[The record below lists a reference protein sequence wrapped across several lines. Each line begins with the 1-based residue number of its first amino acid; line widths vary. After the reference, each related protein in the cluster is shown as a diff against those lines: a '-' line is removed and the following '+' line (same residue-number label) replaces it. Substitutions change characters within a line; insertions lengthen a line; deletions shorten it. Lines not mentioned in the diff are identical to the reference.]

1 MKAVFVEKHGGPLE
15 VRETDIPQP
24 GAGEVLIRM
33 AAAPINPSDIIG
45 IRRANADSESALF
58 IPGLE
63 GAGRVVAAGKG
74 LLPHLWMGK
83 RVACSPKHGSG
94 GTWAEY
100 MVTSAGLCFP
110 LGHKVSDEQGSM
122 SLVNP
127 LTALAFIDIAIRG
140 RHRTIINNAAASA
153 LGRMVELLCRKH
165 GISLI
170 NIVRNQLHADSLR
183 SMGSQYVLNSSDP
196 LFTDQLASLSKQL
209 NASVLF
215 DSVCGNKMQSL
226 IEALPYGST
235 VVIYGNLSPDDNVMI
250 NPHNLLANDIK
261 IMGFFLGN
269 RTKENGPVRNM
280 VNLMKVRRLM
290 SSDMKITIQGRFPL
304 SRVREAIDT
313 YLNNMSAGKVL
324 LIPD

>member
-1 MKAVFVEKHGGPLE
+1 MKAVFVEKPGDPL
-15 VRETDIPQP
+15 VIRETDIPQP

-33 AAAPINPSDIIG
+33 AAAPINPSDIAI
-45 IRRANADSESALF
+45 IKRAHSEVEPAPF

-63 GAGRVVAAGKG
+63 GAGKVVAAGKG
-74 LLPHLWMGK
+74 LLPRLWLGK
-83 RVACSPKHGSG
+83 RVACSPMHGSG

-100 MVTSAGLCFP
+100 MVTSAVLCFP
-110 LGHKVSDEQGSM
+110 LGQKVSDEQGSM

-127 LTALAFIDIAIRG
+127 LTALAFINIAIRG

-170 NIVRNQLHADSLR
+170 NIVRSQEQADNLKSNGSLH
-183 SMGSQYVLNSSDP
+183 VLNSSDP
-196 LFTDQLASLSKQL
+196 LFTDQLALLSKEL
-209 NASVLF
+209 NASILF
-215 DSVCGNKMQSL
+215 DPVCGDKHHSL

-235 VVIYGNLSPDDNVMI
+235 DVIYGNLSPDDYVMI
-250 NPHNLLANDIK
+250 NPSNLLANDIK
-261 IMGFFLGN
+261 IRGFYLGN
-269 RTKENGPVRNM
+269 QAKINGPLRNM
-280 VNLMKVRRLM
+280 FNLLKVRRLM
-290 SSDMKITIQGRFPL
+290 SGDMKINIQSRVPL
-304 SRVREAIDT
+304 SRAQEAVDT